1 MLENVP
7 AGRSAAAPRAPTSRS
22 AVTNQPRKMVV
33 SANTPLG
40 RRLRD
45 MADHLAAGLGGWSQ
59 LNELQ
64 TAAVRKAAELWA
76 LSEDVRAQRLKGATD
91 VTLDEILQL
100 ERAADRA
107 VRRLGIQPGS
117 GKPSV
122 LPAPTFAEIALQAQA
137 DAARRRAL
145 ELAADAANDEDGTA
159 SGQGTGDERPAGNER
174 PELSETARLLRK
186 ARVGDRLE
194 IAGHIV
200 EIVPD
205 DDEAS
210 SP

>member
-1 MLENVP
+1 
-7 AGRSAAAPRAPTSRS
+7 
-22 AVTNQPRKMVV
+22 MVV

-76 LSEDVRAQRLKGATD
+76 LSEDARAQRLKGATD

-107 VRRLGIQPGS
+107 IRRLGIQPGS
-117 GKPSV
+117 GKPAPS
-122 LPAPTFAEIALQAQA
+122 APTFAEIALQAQA
-137 DAARRRAL
+137 DAARRRAH
-145 ELAADAANDEDGTA
+145 ELAADAEEAAPPEQAPADSDGA
-159 SGQGTGDERPAGNER
+159 KRYPATGRYLAP
-174 PELSETARLLRK
+174 
-186 ARVGDRLE
+186 RVGDRIEADDDRTIEL
-194 IAGHIV
+194 I
-200 EIVPD
+200 PD
-205 DDEAS
+205 DD
-210 SP
+210 